1 MFHEKCIEGWLGTHD
16 EEYRGSNNTACPCC
30 REDVADRSPVLDS
43 ILPVFKFQEGVAQ
56 FSAIDLY
63 ANLEEVVRE
72 ALSQDQ
78 KDAVRNLLA
87 KFCVS
92 PGFEN

>member
-1 MFHEKCIEGWLGTHD
+1 M
-16 EEYRGSNNTACPCC
+16 
-30 REDVADRSPVLDS
+30 
-43 ILPVFKFQEGVAQ
+43 AQ

-63 ANLEEVVRE
+63 ANLEEVAGQ
-72 ALSQDQ
+72 ALRQDQ